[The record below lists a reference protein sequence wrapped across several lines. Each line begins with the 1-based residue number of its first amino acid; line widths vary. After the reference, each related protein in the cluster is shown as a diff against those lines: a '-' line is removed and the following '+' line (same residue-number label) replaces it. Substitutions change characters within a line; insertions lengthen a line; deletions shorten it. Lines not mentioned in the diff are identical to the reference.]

1 MATNTTT
8 ATSYHL
14 TPPSRNNEL
23 NAASNNNSISQ
34 RSPPSPRTQS
44 KSILTIALQKAQ
56 SAVEFDAENDFT
68 AALEAYKETVE
79 LLSQVVDKA
88 VSDVERRRLQLI
100 VSYYKFF
107 LNRHKRVKMIT
118 M

>member
-1 MATNTTT
+1 MATNT
-8 ATSYHL
+8 TSYHL
-14 TPPSRNNEL
+14 TPPSTRNNEL
-23 NAASNNNSISQ
+23 SAASNNNNNPISQ

-68 AALEAYKETVE
+68 AALEAYRETVE

-88 VSDVERRRLQLI
+88 VNDVERRRLQLI
-100 VSYYKFF
+100 VSYYKNFF
-107 LNRHKRVKMIT
+107 ELK
-118 M
+118 